1 MKSRLVLVFEYIPL
15 VAKLQPKYWSVISV
29 RKKYDGLLKNVLDYI
44 LLCALKINNPNNISY
59 FVSEVR
65 RQCRI
70 ASKGASGRCCR
81 KAHCCADL

>member
-44 LLCALKINNPNNISY
+44 LLCALKIALMAPFIIPLKHKNKIIFSTQN
-59 FVSEVR
+59 
-65 RQCRI
+65 
-70 ASKGASGRCCR
+70 
-81 KAHCCADL
+81 